1 MNRRAT
7 VATVSALALVAAGVT
22 PALAVAGKAK
32 HKDLKGTWSFTDL
45 TVDPTP
51 SAMGI
56 DPVTPARDGYC
67 VGKLPDGPA
76 DTTKQTLKVAG
87 PGTLTVAGKNIGDW
101 AMEVRDAK
109 GTFLTGSDG
118 GTPEVKEGV
127 LIPLRKPGAYTVVFC
142 NLGGAPTADATY
154 SYKYR

>member
-7 VATVSALALVAAGVT
+7 VATVSALALAAAGLA
-22 PALAVAGKAK
+22 PAFASPAKAK
-32 HKDLKGTWSFTDL
+32 HKNLTGTWTFTDF
-45 TVDPTP
+45 TIDPTP
-51 SAMGI
+51 SAMGV
-56 DPVTPARDGYC
+56 DPVTPPRDGYC

-76 DTTKQTLKVAG
+76 DHTTETLKIAG
-87 PGTLTVAGKNIGDW
+87 RGTLTVAGDNTGDW
-101 AMEVRDAK
+101 AMEVRDSK

-127 LIPLRKPGAYTVVFC
+127 LIPLRKAGTYTVVFC
-142 NLGGAPTADATY
+142 NLGGVPTADATY